1 MADGDNIGYP
11 TEDGGVQ
18 RESVLSLYPKRL
30 VENVLIS
37 VSYRHELHT
46 RTNQHKGV
54 HKSAFNIKRIFADC
68 GAYQYR
74 KMKEPKYK
82 NGDEVNAL
90 TVWERYEKAHVQHAE
105 RYEKILLCSPDHI
118 LGKKMGRRA
127 AERRVRFT
135 LSHAKEFFK
144 LCMDHG
150 KGKVTPVGVIHG
162 RTEKQRLEMLEHY
175 YKEGYRYVAL
185 GSMVPLLETGKALK
199 IVAGM

>member
-1 MADGDNIGYP
+1 MRLFVAMSDGDNIGYP

-105 RYEKILLCSPDHI
+105 RYEKFFFVRPTISST
-118 LGKKMGRRA
+118 KKWGGRPQK
-127 AERRVRFT
+127 EESN
-135 LSHAKEFFK
+135 SH
-144 LCMDHG
+144 
-150 KGKVTPVGVIHG
+150 
-162 RTEKQRLEMLEHY
+162 
-175 YKEGYRYVAL
+175 
-185 GSMVPLLETGKALK
+185 
-199 IVAGM
+199 